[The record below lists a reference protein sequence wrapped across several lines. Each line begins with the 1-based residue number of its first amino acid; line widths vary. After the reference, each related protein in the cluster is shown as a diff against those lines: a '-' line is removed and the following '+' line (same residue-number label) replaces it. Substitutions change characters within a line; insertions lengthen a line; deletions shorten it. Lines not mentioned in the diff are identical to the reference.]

1 MGYPFELPK
10 LGYDYAEIP
19 LTHNVRSRVIGAV
32 TSKQTVP
39 QIFVN
44 GQYIG
49 GHEELER
56 WARKAA

>member
-1 MGYPFELPK
+1 
-10 LGYDYAEIP
+10 
-19 LTHNVRSRVIGAV
+19 
-32 TSKQTVP
+32 VP
-39 QIFVN
+39 QIFVH